1 MEIKVPACY
10 PCSKESMAGWL
21 LFISV
26 ESEFFSC
33 IMGTQRNPK
42 CVRWILTRQEP
53 ILRLIVYEICF
64 VLVFTLGILKPVK
77 LYFFTYHKNIKL
89 VKASEWRLH
98 STPKGSQK
106 TYGRDRSFPA
116 WQRLHHSC
124 ALVHASMNV
133 IWTFVHIN
141 LAKKNKR
148 IIITCQLSV
157 SSKEPSTAT
166 SDRTSKRQYV

>member
-1 MEIKVPACY
+1 MLPVLKGKHGGLALVYLCWIK
-10 PCSKESMAGWL
+10 
-21 LFISV
+21 I
-26 ESEFFSC
+26 FSC

-42 CVRWILTRQEP
+42 CVRWILTRQES

-77 LYFFTYHKNIKL
+77 MYFFTYHKNIKL